1 MIKYKNSQL
10 PFIAGE
16 RRWQAAGDVNAY
28 CVSHTNRSA
37 WLIEDVVADTDAC
50 GKGVGRAVV
59 SSALELARHL
69 DVRMV
74 LTARSGGGKQALS
87 GGRLCYTRDHCL
99 PLPVQLKF
107 VIQKIWSQE

>member
-69 DVRMV
+69 DIRTVD
-74 LTARSGGGKQALS
+74 LTSWPGREALLYARSMFTATSSTKV
-87 GGRLCYTRDHCL
+87 RYT
-99 PLPVQLKF
+99 
-107 VIQKIWSQE
+107 KIWSQE